1 VAETL
6 LETRALARSFGE
18 FRAVDGVD
26 LAVRA
31 GEIRAVIGPNGAGK
45 TTLFNLVT
53 GHLRPTSGSVTFAG
67 RAITGRPPH
76 LVARAGLARAF
87 QVTNVFPRLRV
98 LECVQY
104 ALVVTARRAGDFW
117 SFRHTS
123 TAGEARRVLRDVGLE
138 DLAGAEA
145 RTLSH
150 GDQRALEV
158 ALALATRP
166 RLLLLDEPTAGMS
179 PWETERTVTL
189 VRSLA
194 TETGLTVLFC
204 EHDVDMV
211 FSVADRITVMH
222 QGRVIAEGPPEQVR
236 ADEQVNRVY
245 LGEGV

>member
-1 VAETL
+1 VSAVLTVS
-6 LETRALARSFGE
+6 ALTKSFGE
-18 FRAVDGVD
+18 FRAVDHVD
-26 LAVRA
+26 LSVAD

-53 GHLRPTSGSVTFAG
+53 GHLRPTAGTVSFAG
-67 RAITGRPPH
+67 RDLTGRPPH
-76 LVARAGLARAF
+76 VVARAGLARAF
-87 QVTNVFPRLRV
+87 QVTNVFPRLSV
-98 LECVQY
+98 LECMQY
-104 ALVVTARRAGDFW
+104 AVLAHQRRTNDFW
-117 SFRHTS
+117 TFRHRS
-123 TAGEARRVLRDVGLE
+123 TAAEARQVLGDVGLAH
-138 DLAGAEA
+138 LATAEA

-179 PWETERTVTL
+179 PWETERTVAL
-189 VRSLA
+189 VRRLA
-194 TETGLTVLFC
+194 NETGLTVLFC

-222 QGRVIAEGPPEQVR
+222 QGQVIAEGPPAQVR